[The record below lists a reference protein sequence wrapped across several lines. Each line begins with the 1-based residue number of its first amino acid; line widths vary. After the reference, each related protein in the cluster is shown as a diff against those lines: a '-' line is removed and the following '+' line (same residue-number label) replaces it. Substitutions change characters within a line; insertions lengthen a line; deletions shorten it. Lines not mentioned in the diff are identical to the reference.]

1 LPSHTAAT
9 FRRWTRLALA
19 RALVGAPPCPALS
32 ERHWRRAQRLIAARF
47 ALACARE
54 GLLKATLQD
63 LSWILDDGAAGLRI
77 PLARLGAF
85 GLHSPDLEGPCSP
98 QAEDPS
104 TLLDALAPALG
115 ATKDTVEGLRAEL
128 VDSAFNLAMS
138 SLLAELRDQA
148 AAAGHSWP
156 APVDP
161 ENLVVDGHPWHPM
174 CKSRIGLR
182 HAEVLRH
189 APEGLALGTIDAV
202 DVTRDLVQLAG
213 DAEATLARLFPL
225 GPPGTIRLPVHRAQ
239 LRRLPR
245 LFPDLW
251 GAKIRPTQLR
261 PLEGR
266 ALLSLRT
273 IAVERPELHLKL
285 ALNVT
290 TTSARR
296 TVSPMSVANG
306 PPLTRLFEQ
315 ISAADPAIA
324 GLFLLGDRA
333 AAGLRAEVVG
343 PRAPHLGAIVRD
355 SPEALLRGA
364 TGSSA
369 EAWVCAALGERRPAA
384 KRTLLVE
391 LAERQGSAE
400 ALLRRYIELLVPPC
414 LHLLSVYGLVL
425 EVHLQNTL
433 AAVDDDGLVG
443 FVVRDLGGIR
453 LHPGRLRSAGHSLSL
468 APGSFLA
475 TDDLAEVRDKLS
487 HTLLH
492 AHLAALFR
500 WAERDLGLPAR
511 RSWSLVRATIMRA
524 AERVPAGRRD
534 AALADRDALLRPR
547 TRAKALLRMRFEDRI
562 SDYAYT
568 EVDNILAH
576 PEVVALATRE
586 LAR

>member
-1 LPSHTAAT
+1 M
-9 FRRWTRLALA
+9 
-19 RALVGAPPCPALS
+19 V
-32 ERHWRRAQRLIAARF
+32 E
-47 ALACARE
+47 
-54 GLLKATLQD
+54 ATLRD
-63 LSWILDDGAAGLRI
+63 HAWILDDGAGGLRI

-85 GLHSPDLEGPCSP
+85 GLHSPDLEAPRSP
-98 QAEDPS
+98 LTEDPS
-104 TLLDALAPALG
+104 TLLGALAPALG
-115 ATKDTVEGLRAEL
+115 ASTHTAQELRVELA
-128 VDSAFNLAMS
+128 DSAFNLAMS
-138 SLLAELRDQA
+138 SLLAALRDTA
-148 AAAGHSWP
+148 AAEGRRWP

-161 ENLVVDGHPWHPM
+161 ENLVVEGHPWHPM
-174 CKSRIGLR
+174 CKTRLGMR
-182 HAEVLRH
+182 RAEVLRH
-189 APEGLALGTIDAV
+189 APEALALGTIDAV
-202 DVTRDLVQLAG
+202 DVDRDLVQLAD
-213 DAEATLARLFPL
+213 DAEMTLARLFPP

-239 LRRLPR
+239 RRRLPK
-245 LFPDLW
+245 LFADLW
-251 GAKIRPTQLR
+251 GSKIRPSGQP
-261 PLEGR
+261 PLQGR

-273 IAVERPELHLKL
+273 IALEDPELHVKL
-285 ALNVT
+285 AINVT

-306 PPLTRLFEQ
+306 PPLTRLIEQ
-315 ISAADPAIA
+315 IAAVDPALS
-324 GLFLLGDRA
+324 GLLLLGDRA
-333 AAGLRAEVVG
+333 AAGLRAEAVG
-343 PRAPHLGAIVRD
+343 PRAPHLGVIIRG
-355 SPEALLRGA
+355 SPEALLRE

-384 KRTLLVE
+384 RRTLLVE

-433 AAVDDDGLVG
+433 AAVDDGGLAG
-443 FVVRDLGGIR
+443 FVIRDLGGIR
-453 LHPGRLRSAGHSLSL
+453 LHPGRLQSAGRSVEL

-492 AHLAALFR
+492 AHMATLIR

-511 RSWSLVRATIMRA
+511 RAWALIRATIIRT
-524 AERVPAGRRD
+524 AERIPAEHRD
-534 AALADRDALLRPR
+534 AAYADRDALLRPR

-576 PEVVALATRE
+576 PEVVALAKRE

>member
-1 LPSHTAAT
+1 M
-9 FRRWTRLALA
+9 
-19 RALVGAPPCPALS
+19 V
-32 ERHWRRAQRLIAARF
+32 Q
-47 ALACARE
+47 
-54 GLLKATLQD
+54 ATLRD
-63 LSWILDDGAAGLRI
+63 RSWILDDGAGGLRV
-77 PLARLGAF
+77 PLSRLGAF
-85 GLHSPDLEGPCSP
+85 GLHSPDLEAPRSP
-98 QAEDPS
+98 LMEDPS
-104 TLLDALAPALG
+104 TLLSALAPALK
-115 ATKDTVEGLRAEL
+115 ATKETLEELRAEL
-128 VDSAFNLAMS
+128 ADSAFNLAMS
-138 SLLAELRDQA
+138 SLLAALRDQA
-148 AAAGHSWP
+148 AADGSRWP
-156 APVDP
+156 APVGP

-174 CKSRIGLR
+174 CKTRIGLR
-182 HAEVLRH
+182 RAEVLRH
-189 APEGLALGTIDAV
+189 APEALALGTIDAV
-202 DVTRDLVQLAG
+202 DVDREFVQLAG
-213 DAEATLARLFPL
+213 DAAATLARLFPP

-239 LRRLPR
+239 RRRLPK

-251 GAKIRPTQLR
+251 GSKIRPTEQP
-261 PLEGR
+261 PLQGR

-273 IAVERPELHLKL
+273 IALEEPELHVKL
-285 ALNVT
+285 AIDVT

-306 PPLTRLFEQ
+306 PPLTRLIEQ
-315 ISAADPAIA
+315 IAAVDPA
-324 GLFLLGDRA
+324 LSSLRLLGDRA
-333 AAGLRAEVVG
+333 AAGLRAEAVG
-343 PRAPHLGAIVRD
+343 PRAPHLGVIIRS
-355 SPEALLRGA
+355 SPEALLRE

-384 KRTLLVE
+384 TRTLLVE

-414 LHLLSVYGLVL
+414 LHLLSAYGLVL

-433 AAVDDDGLVG
+433 AAVDDGGLAG
-443 FVVRDLGGIR
+443 FVIRDLGGIR
-453 LHPGRLRSAGHSLSL
+453 LHPGRLQSAGHSVEL

-492 AHLAALFR
+492 AHMATLFR

-511 RSWSLVRATIMRA
+511 RSWSLVRATVIKT
-524 AERVPAGRRD
+524 AEQVPAAHRD
-534 AALADRDALLRPR
+534 AAFADRDALLQPR

-576 PEVVALATRE
+576 PEVVALAKRE